1 MLDWILQF
9 DTWLFFVVNK
19 TLANPVFDVIM
30 PFITND
36 KTFRIPIL
44 ITWLAL
50 IIFGGKRG
58 RIIAFLIIFT
68 ILISDQVSSFVVKP
82 LVGRIRPCNALEGV
96 HLLVGCSGSFS
107 FTSSH
112 AANMFAAATLFSFFY
127 SKARYY
133 FFTYAAMIAYSRV
146 YVGVHYPF
154 DVIGGA
160 VLGFIAAWIIV
171 IIYKYILVKYL
182 HKLFKLE

>member
-9 DTWLFFVVNK
+9 DTWIFFIINK
-19 TLANPVFDVIM
+19 TLANPAFDIIM

-36 KTFRIPIL
+36 KAFRIPIL

-68 ILISDQVSSFVVKP
+68 ILISDQVSSFVIKP
-82 LVGRIRPCNALEGV
+82 LFARIRPCNALESV
-96 HLLVGCSGSFS
+96 RLLVGCSGSYS

-112 AANMFAAATLFSFFY
+112 ATNMFAAATLFSFFY
-127 SKARYY
+127 SKAKYY
-133 FFTYAAMIAYSRV
+133 FFAYAAMIAYSRV

-160 VLGFIAAWIIV
+160 VLGFVAAWII
-171 IIYKYILVKYL
+171 IFIYKNLLVKYL
-182 HKLFKLE
+182 PKLFKLE